1 MKNNIDSILYPEYLQ
16 VGGGWIPAGHTRT
29 ITRDSDIKSLSES
42 ELEALIRDIRRFQ
55 SIFHKDPLIFKLVP
69 SK

>member
-1 MKNNIDSILYPEYLQ
+1 MNKLNYPKDFQ

-29 ITRDSDIKSLSES
+29 IASVSDIKSLSDQEQKQLFS
-42 ELEALIRDIRRFQ
+42 DFERFK
-55 SIFHKDPLIFKLVP
+55 KDYNCRFPLIFKLVRY